1 MPLATDERERL
12 IEQYAAGPARLK
24 AALETVPE
32 EARKWRPAPGEWSA
46 HEVICHCA
54 DSEANAALRIRYLA
68 VEPDPLIV
76 GYDQDAWAIALDYHS
91 RPLEPALA
99 VVEAVRAN
107 TVPLIR
113 SLPDEAWQ
121 RSGRHTESGR
131 YGAEDWLRIYAAH
144 LEEHAQQIER
154 NLAAWRD
161 RAAQQDDG
169 RA

>member
-1 MPLATDERERL
+1 MPLPTDERERL
-12 IEQYAAGPARLK
+12 IEQYATGPTRLK
-24 AALETVPE
+24 AALQTAPE
-32 EARKWRPAPGEWSA
+32 EARKWRPATGEWSV

-54 DSEANAALRIRYLA
+54 DSEANAVLRIRYLA

-76 GYDQDAWAIALDYHS
+76 GYDQEAWAVELDYHS

-131 YGAEDWLRIYAAH
+131 YGAGDWLRIYAAH

-161 RAAQQDDG
+161 RAAE
-169 RA
+169 RAGARA

>member
-24 AALETVPE
+24 AALETAPE
-32 EARKWRPAPGEWSA
+32 EARKWRPATGEWSV

-76 GYDQDAWAIALDYHS
+76 GYDQEAWAVELDYHS

-99 VVEAVRAN
+99 VVDAMRAN
-107 TVPLIR
+107 TLPLIR
-113 SLPDEAWQ
+113 ALPDAAWE
-121 RSGRHTESGR
+121 RAGTHTESGR
-131 YGAEDWLRIYAAH
+131 YTAEDWLRIYAAH

-154 NLAAWRD
+154 NLAAWRA
-161 RAAQQDDG
+161 RRSAG
-169 RA
+169 RG